1 MISFDS
7 FLVYFSRTLLSF
19 TVTQKQVLS
28 ESSFLETCKRV
39 IFYFPLTYRPCNNLV
54 E

>member
-19 TVTQKQVLS
+19 TATQKQVLS
-28 ESSFLETCKRV
+28 ESSFLETCRRV
-39 IFYFPLTYRPCNNLV
+39 ICYFPLTYRPCNNLV